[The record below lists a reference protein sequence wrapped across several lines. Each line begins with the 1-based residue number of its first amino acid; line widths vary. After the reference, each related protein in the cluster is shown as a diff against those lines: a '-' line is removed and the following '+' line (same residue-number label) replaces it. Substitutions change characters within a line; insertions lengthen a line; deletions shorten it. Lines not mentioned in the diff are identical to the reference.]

1 VRSLGLFRQ
10 LSRNKPRRSAVVGVA
25 AAIVLLTTTAAT
37 AEDWPMF
44 HHDAT
49 HTGVSAEVAIDS
61 TNAATLGPNWEANL
75 GSASYVSPA
84 VAFNQQLQRTLVYVG
99 TQGGQFRAYDAA
111 NGQPVWSF
119 KAGSHIQSSPA
130 VAGNVV
136 YVGGSNHYLFAL
148 NAATGA
154 LLCRFNTGGVISSS
168 PVVADVDGTG
178 DVVYFGDNGLTGS
191 DDGGA
196 EWAINGVDPNPA
208 ANCSLKW
215 AFHGFG
221 VPPGSATLAGSWSP
235 PAIARDTLGRNLLV
249 FGSSSP
255 DSAVYAVNALN
266 GNLVWRFQPKLE
278 FDSDVGTG
286 PTISPPGVN
295 GFADGVVYVAGKNKI
310 MYALNLR
317 TGAQIWAFNV
327 KNDSPEATKSTRSTA
342 ALLGRTLYFGYGGGV
357 YSLDAVT
364 GTRNWKTTTG
374 EVVSSPAIGGGATTK
389 VVLFGDMNG
398 FVRALR
404 LSTGESLW
412 SYRTGNFIYGSP
424 ALSAG
429 KLFIAGADGFL
440 YAFAPGGAPS
450 GSPTTTIVSPSN
462 NASVA
467 NPSGNLTIS
476 GAAGDDVGV
485 SSVLVAVKDKNAS
498 RWWNGSTRSWTSTFV
513 QNAATL
519 SAPGSMS
526 TNWSFAFPAPTVGGS
541 FLAQA
546 EAVDGDGQHDSTPA
560 LVNFTITSLTN
571 PPETR
576 IVSPTQDEVFAFPVD
591 GSGNIQHIHFPISIQ
606 GSASDAAGTPAGV
619 SYVWVVI
626 RNIEHDEYYCGPAG
640 CGSAST
646 TGWVPTWRKLKI
658 AVANP
663 GATSTSWTTSF
674 PVYDHPHD
682 YRITAWAVDAD
693 GQQDLTRAHVRIC
706 VRDPGDT
713 TCP

>member
-1 VRSLGLFRQ
+1 M
-10 LSRNKPRRSAVVGVA
+10 SRRARILGVA
-25 AAIVLLTTTAAT
+25 AAIVVMAASPVS

-44 HHDAT
+44 HHDPF
-49 HTGVSAEVAIDS
+49 HTGVSGEGAIDAS
-61 TNAATLGPNWEANL
+61 NAGSLGPAWQANV
-75 GSASYVSPA
+75 GSASYISPA
-84 VAFNQQLQRTLVYVG
+84 VVFNQQLQRPVVYVG
-99 TQGGQFRAYDAA
+99 TQAGQFRAYDAM
-111 NGQPVWSF
+111 NGQAIWSF
-119 KAGSHIQSSPA
+119 RVGSRVQSSPA
-130 VAGNVV
+130 VRGNVV
-136 YVGGSNHYLFAL
+136 YFGGGNHYLFAL

-196 EWAINGVDPNPA
+196 EWAVNGVDPNAA

-215 AFHGFG
+215 TFNGFG
-221 VPPGSATLAGSWSP
+221 VPPGSQTLAGSWSP
-235 PAIARDTLGRNLLV
+235 PAIAQDSLGRHLLV

-255 DSAVYAVNALN
+255 DSAVYAVNAQN

-295 GFADGVVYVAGKNKI
+295 GFSDGVVYVAGKNKI

-317 TGAQIWAFNV
+317 TGGLIWSFNV
-327 KNDSPEATKSTRSTA
+327 KNDSPAVTKSTRSTA

-364 GTRNWKTTTG
+364 GTPNWKTTTG
-374 EVVSSPAIGGGATTK
+374 EVVSSPAISGGGTDR
-389 VVLFGDMNG
+389 VLLFGDMLG
-398 FVRALR
+398 YVRALR
-404 LSTGESLW
+404 LSTGAALW
-412 SYRTGNFIYGSP
+412 SYKTGNFIYGSP
-424 ALSAG
+424 AVSAG
-429 KLFIAGADGFL
+429 KVFIAGADGFL

-450 GSPTTTIVSPSN
+450 GIPQTAITSPAN
-462 NASVA
+462 NATVT
-467 NPSGNLTIS
+467 NPAGNLTMS
-476 GAAGDDVGV
+476 GGASDDIDVG
-485 SSVLVAVKDKNAS
+485 SVLVGVKDKNS
-498 RWWNGSTRSWTSTFV
+498 NRWWNGSTGTWVTSFV

-519 SAPGSMS
+519 SSPGEMS
-526 TNWSFAFPAPTVGGS
+526 TTWAFAFPAPTAGGS

-571 PPETR
+571 PPQTT
-576 IVSPTQDEVFAFPVD
+576 ITSPMQDQIFSFPVD
-591 GSGNIQHIHFPISIQ
+591 GSGNVQHIHFPIPIR
-606 GSASDAAGTPAGV
+606 GSAVDTAGTPAGV
-619 SYVWVVI
+619 SYVWIVI

-646 TGWVPTWRKLKI
+646 TGWAPTWRKLKVV
-658 AVANP
+658 VASP
-663 GATSTSWTTSF
+663 GATSTSWSYSF
-674 PVYDHPHD
+674 PTYDHEHN
-682 YRITAWAVDAD
+682 YRITAWAVDAN

-706 VRDPGDT
+706 VRDPGAA